1 MDISSAVYKT
11 SANSLKDCPKT
22 DLPEYA
28 FIGRSNVGKSS
39 LINMLVQRK
48 ELARTS
54 GTPGKTISMN
64 FFCVNEEWNLVDL
77 PGYGYAKRSKD
88 LRNSWEKTLWNYL
101 EKRDHLVNL
110 FSLIDTRI
118 EPQEKDLLFINQ
130 LGEKGIPFSIVFTK
144 LDKLKNA
151 EAEANVAKFKEKLL
165 ETWEELPPIYLTSS
179 LDKRGRA
186 ELLKDIQK
194 MNKDFHKVMK
204 LKETQLR

>member
-101 EKRDHLVNL
+101 EKRDPLVNL

-194 MNKDFHKVMK
+194 MNKEFHKVMK

>member
-11 SANSLKDCPKT
+11 SANSLKDCPKN

-64 FFCVNEEWNLVDL
+64 FFAVNEEWILVDL

-130 LGEKGIPFSIVFTK
+130 LGEKGITFSIVFTK

-151 EAEANVAKFKEKLL
+151 EAEVNVAKFKEKLL

-194 MNKDFHKVMK
+194 MNKEFHKVMK

>member
-1 MDISSAVYKT
+1 MTISKAVFVK
-11 SANSLKDCPKT
+11 SSKEIKQLPKP
-22 DLPEYA
+22 DKPEYA

-110 FSLIDTRI
+110 FTLVDTRI
-118 EPQEKDLLFINQ
+118 EPQEKDLSFINL

-151 EAEANVAKFKEKLL
+151 EAEVNVANFKAKLL

-179 LDKRGRA
+179 LDKRGRT

-194 MNKDFHKVMK
+194 MNKEFHKVMK

>member
-64 FFCVNEEWNLVDL
+64 FFCVNEEWNMVDL

-101 EKRDHLVNL
+101 EKRDPLVNL

-194 MNKDFHKVMK
+194 MNKEFHKVMK

>member
-11 SANSLKDCPKT
+11 SANSLKDCPKVE
-22 DLPEYA
+22 LPEYA

-88 LRNSWEKTLWNYL
+88 LRSSWEKTLWNYL
-101 EKRDHLVNL
+101 EKRDNLVVL
-110 FSLIDTRI
+110 FALIDSRI
-118 EPQEKDLLFINQ
+118 EPQERDLDFVNL
-130 LGEKGIPFSIVFTK
+130 LGEKGIPFKLVFTK
-144 LDKLKNA
+144 LDKLKQ
-151 EAEANVAKFKEKLL
+151 AKADENIELFKEKLL
-165 ETWEELPPIYLTSS
+165 ETWEELPPIFLTSA
-179 LDKRGRA
+179 LDKRGRT

-194 MNKDFHKVMK
+194 MNKDYHKILK
-204 LKETQLR
+204 LKDAQMR

>member
-101 EKRDHLVNL
+101 EKRDPLVNL
-110 FSLIDTRI
+110 FSLIDTRL

-194 MNKDFHKVMK
+194 MNKEFHKVMK

>member
-1 MDISSAVYKT
+1 MEISSAVYKT

-22 DLPEYA
+22 NIPEYA

-101 EKRDHLVNL
+101 EKRDYLVNL
-110 FSLIDTRI
+110 FTLVDTRI
-118 EPQEKDLLFINQ
+118 EPQEKDLNFINL

-151 EAEANVAKFKEKLL
+151 EAELNVSKFKEKLL

-179 LDKRGRA
+179 LDKRGRI

-194 MNKDFHKVMK
+194 MNKEFHKVMK